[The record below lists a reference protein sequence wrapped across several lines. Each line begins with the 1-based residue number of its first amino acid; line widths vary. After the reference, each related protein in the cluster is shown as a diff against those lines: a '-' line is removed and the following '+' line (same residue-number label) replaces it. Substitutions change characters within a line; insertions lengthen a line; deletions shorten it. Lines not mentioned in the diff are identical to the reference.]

1 MRGPSPVVECR
12 TMRYPVAGKVVL
24 LTGATGGIGGAM
36 ARALGA
42 RGANLVLTG
51 RRAGVLRG
59 LAAELGGD
67 RTLAMTVDVT
77 DRQALDA
84 VVRAATDR
92 FGGLDVVIANAGV
105 LIERPTTIAAAA
117 DQEFERVIEVDL
129 LGAWRTVRSALPQ
142 IIARRGHVVLTAS
155 IFAYCNGVV
164 NAAYAVS
171 KAGVEQLGRALR
183 AELAPHGATAGVLYP
198 GWTDTP
204 LIKPAF
210 GGVPAATEMLR
221 HAYPKALRTPIAP
234 ERVAAATIRG
244 IERRSARI
252 IVPARWIPISL
263 LRGIVNAVTDPVL
276 DRDPTIKRL
285 ILDLEQSAEA
295 PRADLC

>member
-1 MRGPSPVVECR
+1 
-12 TMRYPVAGKVVL
+12 MRYPVAGKVVL
-24 LTGATGGIGGAM
+24 VTGATGGIGGAM

-155 IFAYCNGVV
+155 IFAYCNG
-164 NAAYAVS
+164 S
-171 KAGVEQLGRALR
+171 
-183 AELAPHGATAGVLYP
+183 
-198 GWTDTP
+198 
-204 LIKPAF
+204 
-210 GGVPAATEMLR
+210 
-221 HAYPKALRTPIAP
+221 
-234 ERVAAATIRG
+234 
-244 IERRSARI
+244 
-252 IVPARWIPISL
+252 
-263 LRGIVNAVTDPVL
+263 
-276 DRDPTIKRL
+276 
-285 ILDLEQSAEA
+285 
-295 PRADLC
+295 